1 MKTLAQ
7 QQSMYVRTQEYY
19 NPALPLSWSWHG
31 ACMKYQIRS
40 EEGDEHGGGHGER
53 WAGREAHGRAGRS
66 VGGGGARGGWCGCA
80 GRAAAGGGGPGAGA
94 GAGADGDSEL
104 HPAAAVAADAAD
116 VVVGAGGE
124 VDGGGAVLDCVGGV
138 GGGAAVVSAL
148 VHLHHVVVPGGEV
161 EHCMHAYGCNCIYIF
176 TFRLFIQFIMH
187 KKE

>member
-1 MKTLAQ
+1 MHAV
-7 QQSMYVRTQEYY
+7 SD
-19 NPALPLSWSWHG
+19 
-31 ACMKYQIRS
+31 QIRS

-94 GAGADGDSEL
+94 GADGDSEL
-104 HPAAAVAADAAD
+104 HPGAAVAGEAAD

-124 VDGGGAVLDCVGGV
+124 VDGGRAVLDCVGGV